1 MSFSESM
8 NASRIRIKEI
18 SHSKISRR
26 KKEKK
31 KIVLTSSVDSYSS

>member
-18 SHSKISRR
+18 SHFRNFKKKKR

-31 KIVLTSSVDSYSS
+31 KIVI